1 MIKISILCLKV
12 ILIFIVFSKNSY
24 ATSQE
29 IANKNDS
36 IKVVKLDSITSY
48 RNQLPSP
55 FAMIT
60 NLPNDWFEFGK
71 YLVTNK
77 GIISIFEHSIYAWI
91 LVDTD
96 YESWQLF
103 KKPYEKYPAFK
114 FACDVGEGIG
124 DGKTQFGIAAA
135 LAVYGFA
142 FNDSIAKR
150 CASQITEVI
159 FSCGTIIQILK
170 HTTGR
175 ESPFVATTPTGRWRL
190 FPNQKDYFYNVPN
203 YDAFPSGHVA
213 TATATYFVIQNNYP
227 DQKWLP
233 YVGYPI
239 ISLVAIGLVGTS
251 IHWWSDIPLGV
262 AIGYYFANLVSP
274 KTEVEKLTTSNYKIN
289 YGFNFLSDGS
299 LSFGLNVKF

>member
-12 ILIFIVFSKNSY
+12 ILIFIAFSKNSY

-36 IKVVKLDSITSY
+36 IKVVKLDSITSF

-170 HTTGR
+170 HTTG
-175 ESPFVATTPTGRWRL
+175 
-190 FPNQKDYFYNVPN
+190 Y
-203 YDAFPSGHVA
+203 
-213 TATATYFVIQNNYP
+213 
-227 DQKWLP
+227 
-233 YVGYPI
+233 
-239 ISLVAIGLVGTS
+239 
-251 IHWWSDIPLGV
+251 
-262 AIGYYFANLVSP
+262 
-274 KTEVEKLTTSNYKIN
+274 
-289 YGFNFLSDGS
+289 
-299 LSFGLNVKF
+299 